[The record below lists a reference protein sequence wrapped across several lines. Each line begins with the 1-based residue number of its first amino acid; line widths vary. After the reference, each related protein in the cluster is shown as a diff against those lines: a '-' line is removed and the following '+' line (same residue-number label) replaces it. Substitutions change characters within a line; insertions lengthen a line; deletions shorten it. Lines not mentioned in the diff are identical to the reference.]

1 MTTCALVGATYF
13 NEADFMRRYR
23 AGEFDCIIAVDGGF
37 APLEAAGVVPDMAVG
52 DFDSLGYVPRAKRV
66 SRYPE
71 HKDQSDME
79 LAMEKAVNFRH
90 DTLFIYGGIG
100 GRLDHTL
107 ANLQLFASFSERGAY
122 VTAICRRVRHPPYHR
137 PRRFHHPR
145 GHRPRHRVRF
155 RGERPGRGRHRTRPG
170 VLA

>member
-1 MTTCALVGATYF
+1 MEPICYIVGAM
-13 NEADFMRRYR
+13 ADTLDICPQPGDLLIAADAGLPPVQR
-23 AGEFDCIIAVDGGF
+23 AG
-37 APLEAAGVVPDMAVG
+37 LTPDLIVG
-52 DFDSLGYVPRAKRV
+52 DFDSLGYVPREKRV

-107 ANLQLFASFSERGAY
+107 ANLQLFASFSERGVA
-122 VTAICRRVRHPPYHR
+122 ASKLPSSR
-137 PRRFHHPR
+137 
-145 GHRPRHRVRF
+145 
-155 RGERPGRGRHRTRPG
+155 
-170 VLA
+170 